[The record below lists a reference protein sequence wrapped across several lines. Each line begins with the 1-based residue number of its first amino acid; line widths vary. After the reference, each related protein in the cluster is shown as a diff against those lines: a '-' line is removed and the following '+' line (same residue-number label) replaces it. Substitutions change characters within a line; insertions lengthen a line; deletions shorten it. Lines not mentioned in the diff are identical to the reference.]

1 MTGYWCGAAMISDLL
16 PCAIL
21 VPSLDRP
28 QNLEDIVANIHD
40 NTPEEH
46 FILFCVSDDKSM
58 RILDGLGEWFL
69 DDSDTKDRRYVT
81 RMNKLLEHIDDAK
94 TIFFGSDDVRHHR
107 GWLTAALRVM
117 DADPFPRCVVVN
129 DLHNANG
136 TQALIRRSYLQSA
149 VFDAPG
155 LAFHPDYGHNFADNE
170 MFLTA
175 ACAFEFARAPDS
187 IVEHLHPVFGSAN
200 ALPWDPTY
208 TNAQEGWD
216 ADLLRFQ
223 QRSNM
228 INNHNFSEP

>member
-1 MTGYWCGAAMISDLL
+1 MISDLL

-28 QNLEDIVANIHD
+28 QNLRDMISNIHA

-46 FILFCVSDDKSM
+46 FILFCVGDEKSKL
-58 RILDGLGEWFL
+58 ILDELGEWFL
-69 DDSDTKDRRYVT
+69 DDGHSKDKRYVT

-155 LAFHPDYGHNFADNE
+155 LAFHPGYGHNFADNE

-175 ACAFEFARAPDS
+175 QVAGEFDRAPDS
-187 IVEHLHPVFGSAN
+187 IVEHLHPLFRSDN
-200 ALPWDPTY
+200 ALPWDDTY
-208 TNAQEGWD
+208 INAMHPWAED
-216 ADLLRFQ
+216 AERFDR
-223 QRSNM
+223 RSAL
-228 INNHNFSEP
+228 INAHR

>member
-1 MTGYWCGAAMISDLL
+1 VALSDLL

-28 QNLEDIVANIHD
+28 QNLRDITSNIHQ

-46 FILFCVSDDKSM
+46 FILFCVGDEKSKL
-58 RILDGLGEWFL
+58 ILDELGEWFL
-69 DDSDTKDRRYVT
+69 DDERDQDKRYVT
-81 RMNKLLEHIDDAK
+81 RMNKLVIDHLDDAK

-117 DADPFPRCVVVN
+117 DSTTHPRVVAVN
-129 DLHNANG
+129 DLHNTNG
-136 TQALIRRSYLQSA
+136 TQAVIHRSWLEHA

-155 LAFHPDYGHNFADNE
+155 LAFHPGYGHNFADNE

-187 IVEHLHPVFGSAN
+187 IVEHLHPLFRSAN

-208 TNAQEGWD
+208 TNAMKPWAED
-216 ADLLRFQ
+216 EERFKR
-223 QRSNM
+223 RSEL
-228 INNHNFSEP
+228 IRAQG